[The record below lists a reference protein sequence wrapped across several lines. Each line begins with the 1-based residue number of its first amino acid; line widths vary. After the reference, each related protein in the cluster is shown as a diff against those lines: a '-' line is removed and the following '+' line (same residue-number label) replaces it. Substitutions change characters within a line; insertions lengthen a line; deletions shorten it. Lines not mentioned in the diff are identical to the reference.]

1 MRRVIFRSLVIAT
14 LLIIALSLPSFGAIL
29 NLIGATTITLLNFVF
44 PPLFYLMLTKKY
56 RKLRNVQSEEGS
68 SRERDNNMIETCNE
82 QLDVK

>member
-1 MRRVIFRSLVIAT
+1 MIFRSLVIAT

-56 RKLRNVQSEEGS
+56 RKLENVQSEEGS
-68 SRERDNNMIETCNE
+68 SRERDNNTIETCNE

>member
-1 MRRVIFRSLVIAT
+1 MIAT

-56 RKLRNVQSEEGS
+56 RKLENVQSEEGS

>member
-1 MRRVIFRSLVIAT
+1 MIFRSLVIAT

-56 RKLRNVQSEEGS
+56 RKLENVQSEEGS

>member
-1 MRRVIFRSLVIAT
+1 M
-14 LLIIALSLPSFGAIL
+14 LIIALSLPSFGAIL

-56 RKLRNVQSEEGS
+56 RKLENVQSEEGS

>member
-1 MRRVIFRSLVIAT
+1 M
-14 LLIIALSLPSFGAIL
+14 LIIALSLPSFGAIL

-56 RKLRNVQSEEGS
+56 RKLENVQSEEGS
-68 SRERDNNMIETCNE
+68 SRERDNNTIETCNE

>member
-1 MRRVIFRSLVIAT
+1 MIFRSLVIAT

-56 RKLRNVQSEEGS
+56 RKLENVQSEEGS
-68 SRERDNNMIETCNE
+68 SRERDNNSIETCNE

>member
-1 MRRVIFRSLVIAT
+1 MIAT

-56 RKLRNVQSEEGS
+56 RKLENVQSEEGS
-68 SRERDNNMIETCNE
+68 SRERDNNTIETCNE

>member
-1 MRRVIFRSLVIAT
+1 MIFRSLVIAT

-56 RKLRNVQSEEGS
+56 RKLGNVQSEEGS
-68 SRERDNNMIETCNE
+68 SRERDNNTIETCNE
-82 QLDVK
+82 QLDIK